1 MTPPS
6 ISDLR
11 RSLWRIRLSTAAT
24 IAPRGV
30 VVAQSPSTLAPGKQL
45 SASQVFGATH
55 NNFASAQAEGH
66 VGSQQAQEFV
76 SARLK
81 ASEECRSKGDTIGAC
96 EELRRLLL
104 AVPQDSRAWHL
115 YALRLLEGRN
125 YDAAVEAFKNSLTVD
140 PGNLDALEMLS
151 NATGKDRQRS
161 LGLEE
166 IFAALPEALRN
177 KPDIHRRSLDFVIPA
192 RLDACLE
199 ILKDSPDRVTRA
211 VIEQWNLDVDSEKN
225 SDGPEQRIEYPKPAW
240 LSEDEYLLAQL
251 LYSLQRGRR
260 SRAIGI
266 IRLLPDRAIPRWS
279 LRLAI
284 RRDLRTNRLKGAQRL
299 LTEYRRL
306 EPEDGW
312 AKAQELK
319 LNKTTA
325 PTNYQLARQ
334 GFPFPHRRKSSAFE
348 PVSDRIF
355 YLLHNS
361 LPYHSAG
368 YSTRTHGLLT
378 GLRRLGWDVR
388 GVTRLGYPYDMPKMA
403 ELGAISTTDVV
414 DGVPYHRL
422 STTPGIEK
430 KSPITDYVERYYK
443 ALASL
448 AKQERPFVI
457 HGASNHWNGLA
468 AVTAANRLGLPSIY
482 EVRGLWEVTRG
493 SRDPEWAKGGMYR
506 FMARMEADAAAQA
519 TRVFA
524 ITNALKNELVNR
536 GVDEDKITVVP
547 NAVDA
552 DRFTPLPRDSDLERS
567 LELVGKTVIGYIGS
581 VLDYEGLGMLVDA
594 ADIMRTRRQDF
605 AVLIVG
611 DGAEL
616 DKFQELVRER
626 ELEEFVRFTGRVPH
640 EDVERYYSLVDIAP
654 FPRLP
659 LPVCEM
665 VSPLKPFEALAMGKA
680 VVASDVAALAE
691 IIQPGVNGLLHR
703 KGDVED
709 LTRQLEALLDNQ
721 DLRKE
726 LADKGRHWVREN
738 RQWSDM
744 AKIVSRTYEELGGH
758 RHSTSMKQ
766 D

>member
-6 ISDLR
+6 MSDLR
-11 RSLWRIRLSTAAT
+11 RQLWRARVNAAALV
-24 IAPRGV
+24 APQGLT
-30 VVAQSPSTLAPGKQL
+30 VAQGALPPGQGRAVTESEL
-45 SASQVFGATH
+45 RDAYAAARAEYQSEMDAEAQRLRAVVDEQFAAAEERRSQ
-55 NNFASAQAEGH
+55 
-66 VGSQQAQEFV
+66 
-76 SARLK
+76 
-81 ASEECRSKGDTIGAC
+81 GDTEGAADQ
-96 EELRRLLL
+96 LRQLLL
-104 AVPQDSRAWHL
+104 TDAKNSRGWHL
-115 YALRLLEGRN
+115 YALRLLESRN
-125 YDAAVEAFKNSLTVD
+125 YDAAIEALKNTLTVN
-140 PGNLDALEMLS
+140 PGNLDALELLNS
-151 NATGKDRQRS
+151 SAGGGRQRS
-161 LGLEE
+161 VSMDQAFAGL
-166 IFAALPEALRN
+166 ADALKERPEL
-177 KPDIHRRSLDFVIPA
+177 HRRSLDFAIPS
-192 RLDACLE
+192 RLVECLNVLRVSQDA
-199 ILKDSPDRVTRA
+199 VTRA
-211 VIEQWNLDVDSEKN
+211 VVQQWDLDAEAESSVEADRS
-225 SDGPEQRIEYPKPAW
+225 SHYSQPSW
-240 LSEDEYLLAQL
+240 LSHDEYLVAQL

-260 SRAIGI
+260 SRAIAL
-266 IRLLPDRAIPRWS
+266 IRMLPDQTVSRWS

-312 AKAQELK
+312 AKSQEMK
-319 LNKTTA
+319 LSRSTA
-325 PTNYQLARQ
+325 PSNYQLARQ
-334 GFPFPHRRKSSAFE
+334 GFPFPHRRKSVAFE
-348 PVSDRIF
+348 PIPDRIF

-403 ELGAISTTDVV
+403 DLGAIDTTDVV

-430 KSPITDYVERYYK
+430 KSPITDYVVRYYD
-443 ALASL
+443 ALAPL

-506 FMARMEADAAAQA
+506 FMARMEADAASEA

-524 ITNALKNELVNR
+524 ITNALKEELVNR
-536 GVDEDKITVVP
+536 GVDPDKITVVP

-552 DRFTPLPRDSDLERS
+552 ERFTPQPRDTELEKS
-567 LELVGKTVIGYIGS
+567 LELVGRTVIGYIGS

-594 ADIMRTRRQDF
+594 ADVMRTRRQDF
-605 AVLIVG
+605 AALIVG

-616 DKFQELVRER
+616 EKFQELVRER
-626 ELEEFVRFTGRVPH
+626 DLEEFVRFTGRVPH

-709 LTRQLEALLDNQ
+709 LTRQLEVLLDDQ
-721 DLRKE
+721 SLREE
-726 LADKGRHWVREN
+726 LAEKGRHWVREN

-744 AKIVSRTYEELGGH
+744 ARIVSDIYEDLGG
-758 RHSTSMKQ
+758 RRVVGNQEQ

>member
-11 RSLWRIRLSTAAT
+11 RSLWRIRVNTAAT

-30 VVAQSPSTLAPGKQL
+30 IVSQKSVTPVPQSELKAAPADLGTPGNGAVTQTDANVR
-45 SASQVFGATH
+45 SEQVKELIA
-55 NNFASAQAEGH
+55 
-66 VGSQQAQEFV
+66 
-76 SARLK
+76 ARLK
-81 ASEECRSKGDTIGAC
+81 ASDELRANGDTVGAC

-104 AVPQDSRAWHL
+104 VVPQDSRAWHL
-115 YALRLLEGRN
+115 YALRLLEARN
-125 YDAAVEAFKNSLTVD
+125 YDAAIEAFKNSLSVD

-166 IFAALPEALRN
+166 IYAALPEALRQ
-177 KPDIHRRSLDFVIPA
+177 KPAIHRRSLDFVVPA

-199 ILKDSPDRVTRA
+199 VLKDSPDRVTRA
-211 VIEQWNLDVDSEKN
+211 VVEQWKLDVESEKK
-225 SDGPEQRIEYPKPAW
+225 SDESETRVEYPKPAW
-240 LSEDEYLLAQL
+240 LSDDEYLLSQL

-325 PTNYQLARQ
+325 PSNYQLARQ
-334 GFPFPHRRKSSAFE
+334 GFPFPHRRQTSSFE
-348 PVSDRIF
+348 PVTDRIF

-403 ELGAISTTDVV
+403 DLGGISDTDVV

-443 ALASL
+443 ALAPL

-519 TRVFA
+519 TRVLA

-552 DRFTPLPRDSDLERS
+552 DRFTPLPRDPDLERS

-616 DKFQELVRER
+616 EKFQELVRER

-709 LTRQLEALLDNQ
+709 LTRQLEVLLDEQ
-721 DLRKE
+721 GLREE
-726 LADKGRHWVREN
+726 LAEKGRHWVREN

-744 AKIVSRTYEELGGH
+744 ARIVSDIYEDLGG
-758 RHSTSMKQ
+758 RRAVDNQEQ